1 MANILEARGL
11 HAGYGEVRVLK
22 KVSVYVAQGSIT
34 AVIGSNGAGKTTL
47 MRALTGLLA
56 TQQGVITFEDAD
68 VTTLPAHVRVDKGLT
83 LVPEGRLVF
92 PDFTVDETLRVG
104 AFSPH
109 ARDNWKARAD
119 HMYVLFPRLQQRRR
133 VRAGSL
139 SGGEQQMLA
148 LARGLMSKPRLL
160 LLDEPS
166 LGLAP
171 AMADEL
177 FEKLRDIRNEGV
189 TICIVEQNVYAALQ
203 MADYGYILENGQ
215 INGEGPAGKLLEMD
229 SIREAY
235 LGL

>member
-1 MANILEARGL
+1 VPSILEAHGL

-22 KVSVYVAQGSIT
+22 DVSIRVGQGAIT

-47 MRALTGLLA
+47 MRTLTGLLPP
-56 TQQGVITFEDAD
+56 QQGVITFAGAD
-68 VTTLPAHVRVDKGLT
+68 VTALPAHVRVDKGLT
-83 LVPEGRLVF
+83 LVPEGRLVV

-104 AFSPH
+104 AFSHH

-119 HMYVLFPRLQQRRR
+119 HMYVLFPRLRERRH

-177 FEKLRDIRNEGV
+177 FEKLGDVRNEGV
-189 TICIVEQNVYAALQ
+189 TICIVEQNIYAALQ
-203 MADYGYILENGQ
+203 MADYGYVLEDGR
-215 INGEGPAGKLLEMD
+215 INAEGAADQLLKMD

>member
-1 MANILEARGL
+1 MPNILEAEAVV
-11 HAGYGEVRVLK
+11 AGYGEVRVLQG
-22 KVSVYVAQGSIT
+22 VSLQVAQGSIT

-47 MRALTGLLA
+47 MRTLSGLVML
-56 TQQGVITFEDAD
+56 QQGKITFDRAD
-68 VTTLPAHVRVDKGLT
+68 ITLLPVHSRVNDGIS

-104 AFSPH
+104 AFIPRAH
-109 ARDNWKARAD
+109 QGWKSRIEE
-119 HMYVLFPRLQQRRR
+119 MYAMFPRLRERRK

-148 LARGLMSKPRLL
+148 LARGLMSKPTLL

-171 AMADEL
+171 VMADEV
-177 FEKLRDIRNEGV
+177 FGKLHDIRASGV
-189 TICIVEQNVYAALQ
+189 TICIVEQNVYAALE
-203 MADYGYILENGQ
+203 MADYGYVIESGL
-215 INGEGPAGKLLEMD
+215 IKSEGRASELLKMD

>member
-1 MANILEARGL
+1 MLEARGL

-22 KVSVYVAQGSIT
+22 DVSVHVLHGSIT

-47 MRALTGLLA
+47 MRTLTGLLA
-56 TQQGVITFEDAD
+56 PQQGVITFEDAD
-68 VTTLPAHVRVDKGLT
+68 VTALPTHDRVDKGLT

-104 AFSPH
+104 AFSHH
-109 ARDNWKARAD
+109 ARDNWKTRAD
-119 HMYVLFPRLQQRRR
+119 HMYVLFPRLRERRH
-133 VRAGSL
+133 VRAGLL

-177 FEKLRDIRNEGV
+177 FDKLRDVRNEGV

-203 MADYGYILENGQ
+203 MADYCYILEDGR
-215 INGEGPAGKLLEMD
+215 INAEGSAAKLLEMD

>member
-1 MANILEARGL
+1 VPSILEARGL

-22 KVSVYVAQGSIT
+22 DVSIQVGQGAIT

-47 MRALTGLLA
+47 MRTLTGLLPP
-56 TQQGVITFEDAD
+56 QRGSITFAGAD
-68 VTTLPAHVRVDKGLT
+68 VTALPAHVRVDKGLT

-104 AFSPH
+104 AFSHH

-119 HMYVLFPRLQQRRR
+119 HMYVLFPRLRERRH

-177 FEKLRDIRNEGV
+177 FEKLGDVRNEGV
-189 TICIVEQNVYAALQ
+189 TICIVEQNIYAALQ
-203 MADYGYILENGQ
+203 MADYGYVLEDGQ
-215 INGEGPAGKLLEMD
+215 INAEGAADELLKMD

>member
-1 MANILEARGL
+1 VPSILEARGL
-11 HAGYGEVRVLK
+11 HAGYGEVRVLRD
-22 KVSVYVAQGSIT
+22 VSVHVAQGSIT

-47 MRALTGLLA
+47 MRTLTGLLSP
-56 TQQGVITFEDAD
+56 QQGVIIFEDAD
-68 VTTLPAHVRVDKGLT
+68 VTALPAHDRVDKGLT

-92 PDFTVDETLRVG
+92 PDLTVDETLRVG
-104 AFSPH
+104 AFSHH
-109 ARDNWKARAD
+109 ARDNWKERAN
-119 HMYVLFPRLQQRRR
+119 HMYVLFPRLRERRQ

-177 FEKLRDIRNEGV
+177 FDKLRDVRNESV

-215 INGEGPAGKLLEMD
+215 INAEGPADKLLEMD